1 VIGAS
6 EQGHVDDSAVSERFP
21 CVGERGVVDVMRI
34 RQLSG
39 EAVGELFVITEGGGC
54 GACGKAAD
62 GVVGDAVVPSDRRVR
77 VELVVCGPHGTDGQ
91 NNDLANAVGQRRVLL
106 LAGLELKELSG
117 EGRAAEQGV
126 ERADERAVGGSGAE
140 AGGTKWPLK
149 CTDTGPG
156 LTGFEPEGCGG
167 RQLLTRRE

>member
-1 VIGAS
+1 MIGAS

-39 EAVGELFVITEGGGC
+39 EAVGELFVITEGVGC

-62 GVVGDAVVPSDRRVR
+62 GVVGDSVVASDRGVR

-91 NNDLANAVGQRRVLL
+91 NDDLAHPVGQRGVVSF
-106 LAGLELKELSG
+106 ADLE
-117 EGRAAEQGV
+117 RQ
-126 ERADERAVGGSGAE
+126 ERASDGRGCAVG
-140 AGGTKWPLK
+140 
-149 CTDTGPG
+149 
-156 LTGFEPEGCGG
+156 
-167 RQLLTRRE
+167 R